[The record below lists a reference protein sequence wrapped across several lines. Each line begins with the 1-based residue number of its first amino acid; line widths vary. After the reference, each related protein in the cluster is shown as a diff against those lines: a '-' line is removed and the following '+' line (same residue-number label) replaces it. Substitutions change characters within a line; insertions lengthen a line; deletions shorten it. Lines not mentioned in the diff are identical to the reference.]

1 MARPCDDHRVGIVI
15 RLIISALAL
24 WISTL
29 VIDGITV
36 EGSAAEKAGTLL
48 VVAVIFGVVNAVLR
62 PIIKVLG
69 CWAYALTLGL
79 IAIVVNAALLML
91 TSWIAEQLDL
101 SFDVDKFWPTA
112 VLGAL
117 LIGIVSWLLNLV
129 VPDKGKD

>member
-1 MARPCDDHRVGIVI
+1 MAGTCDDHRVGIVI